1 LGDGT
6 EFVNVRT
13 SGSLSATDSNAEP
26 RGFLR
31 VVVERP

>member
-1 LGDGT
+1 MGDGT
-6 EFVNVRT
+6 EFVNVRGT
-13 SGSLSATDSNAEP
+13 LSATGANAEP

>member
-1 LGDGT
+1 MRGT
-6 EFVNVRT
+6 
-13 SGSLSATDSNAEP
+13 LSATGVNAEP